1 MLLIYKVKQLGN
13 FHSRDF
19 WPIRWHLA
27 NCYWPIRW
35 HLAKCYWPIRRH
47 LAKCYWPIRCHLAKC
62 YWPITWRPTC
72 YSCWLGSQRKLLTGS
87 WCCSAGCCSSACRD
101 IYTAILE
108 RLLFKMEGAKRQRAC
123 ALPRYRPVVEAV
135 VAALRWRS
143 WLGGARGRLRGWR
156 RDLRRLKSK
165 NECTVGVHTEL
176 LSIVQYTFTVHYFA
190 QGF

>member
-1 MLLIYKVKQLGN
+1 MLLTNQETSSQMLLTN
-13 FHSRDF
+13 QETSSQMLLTNQMT
-19 WPIRWHLA
+19 PSQMLLA
-27 NCYWPIRW
+27 NHVAAY
-35 HLAKCYWPIRRH
+35 
-47 LAKCYWPIRCHLAKC
+47 
-62 YWPITWRPTC
+62 TC

-143 WLGGARGRLRGWR
+143 WLGGAKGRLRGWR